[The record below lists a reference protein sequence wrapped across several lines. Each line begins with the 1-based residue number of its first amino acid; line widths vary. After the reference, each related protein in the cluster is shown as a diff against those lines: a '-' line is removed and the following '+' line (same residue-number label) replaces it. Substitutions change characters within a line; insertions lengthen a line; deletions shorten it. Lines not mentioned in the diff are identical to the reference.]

1 MMKELLKEKKN
12 IITIIL
18 INQNKSIKKIK
29 NEYMKRKK
37 KQNF

>member
-1 MMKELLKEKKN
+1 MKELLKEKKN

-37 KQNF
+37 K